1 MLACG
6 AMSILLQV
14 MIFQDNQVVWDL
26 SRRLTAKIV
35 APYSPNGAFGKVS
48 AKGFGVRK
56 DARCAR
62 ALGPGVC
69 TPSHQHPPPYYALAL
84 GAKLCISRSDISSVL
99 MARKD
104 KEIPQGHRRCSNP
117 SLHAETTQGH
127 TFPKEGAAL

>member
-35 APYSPNGAFGKVS
+35 APYSPNSAFGKVS
-48 AKGFGVRK
+48 AKGFGGRK
-56 DARCAR
+56 DTRGARG
-62 ALGPGVC
+62 LYPFPP
-69 TPSHQHPPPYYALAL
+69 TPPQYYALAL
-84 GAKLCISRSDISSVL
+84 GVKLCISRSGISSVL

-104 KEIPQGHRRCSNP
+104 KQIPQGHRRCSNP
-117 SLHAETTQGH
+117 SQHAETTQGH
-127 TFPKEGAAL
+127 AFPKEGAAL